1 MSDIQLIHVTTFQ
14 LHGTALFIHPTNI
27 YWCSLMSDYVLG
39 VEDVAVNKTVK
50 VSLLIQVIFYLGT
63 LSIFYFILYILYM

>member
-14 LHGTALFIHPTNI
+14 LHGTSLFIHPTNI
-27 YWCSLMSDYVLG
+27 SWCSLMLDCVLG

-50 VSLLIQVIFYLGT
+50 VSLL
-63 LSIFYFILYILYM
+63 M